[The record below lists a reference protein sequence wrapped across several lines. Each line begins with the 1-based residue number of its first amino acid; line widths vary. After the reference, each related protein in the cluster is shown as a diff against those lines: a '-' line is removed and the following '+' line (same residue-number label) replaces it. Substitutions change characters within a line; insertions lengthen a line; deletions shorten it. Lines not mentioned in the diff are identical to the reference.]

1 MKTYM
6 NRIDREHHVMI
17 LVIWDYLNTW
27 LEQTSCLTKEE
38 RKRVKTAATHLLH
51 TSDSIV
57 KRLDAD
63 YAKRLIR
70 AAKNTEVRVVD
81 RLNAMLGREADT
93 VNIKI
98 DDLYDMASYALT
110 DCRGCK
116 RPDHK
121 NCEKYKLFMDLNI
134 PVAQEQT
141 DGCPYEN

>member
-1 MKTYM
+1 
-6 NRIDREHHVMI
+6 
-17 LVIWDYLNTW
+17 
-27 LEQTSCLTKEE
+27 
-38 RKRVKTAATHLLH
+38 
-51 TSDSIV
+51 
-57 KRLDAD
+57 
-63 YAKRLIR
+63 
-70 AAKNTEVRVVD
+70 VD
-81 RLNAMLGREADT
+81 RANVMLGREPDT

-121 NCEKYKLFMDLNI
+121 SCEKYKLFMDLNI